1 VDDPDV
7 EIVDQQDDRGAR
19 VWAADADVEQLAV
32 VAEGDLAGFVDPVV
46 THAELAAGVGVR
58 SGFRPG
64 GVGGRGVE

>member
-1 VDDPDV
+1 
-7 EIVDQQDDRGAR
+7 